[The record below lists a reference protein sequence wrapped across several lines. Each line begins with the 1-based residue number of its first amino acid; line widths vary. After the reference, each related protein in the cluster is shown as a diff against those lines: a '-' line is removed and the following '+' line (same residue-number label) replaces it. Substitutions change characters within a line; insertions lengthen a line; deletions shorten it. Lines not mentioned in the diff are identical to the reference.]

1 MMIWDIRDVFRYL
14 SWAAVQLVFHGIA
27 PLHPAARVGICGV
40 AEQGERAEAPLNPE
54 ALKACTHE
62 VRRASF
68 ALWRRAAIRPINA
81 ILSQNSG
88 AVMAP

>member
-1 MMIWDIRDVFRYL
+1 M
-14 SWAAVQLVFHGIA
+14 QLVFHGIA

-68 ALWRRAAIRPINA
+68 AL
-81 ILSQNSG
+81 
-88 AVMAP
+88 